1 MVFTAPPIME
11 LADRAPLSRWAHVS
25 GNAPRCRLS
34 IFSDHRLQHL
44 PMFSPLLN
52 HVHRQAPVLP
62 VSASRRSLPRSVGP
76 SFGRT
81 PLAAVSDAARRQ
93 EEGQAQDL
101 AWAFVAQR
109 HGSDGVS
116 AATGGEATSGQGDA
130 GGHVA
135 TLQRVAANMLPEGS
149 ERDLEECLRHF
160 VLLNMPP
167 GTELCRAGAPAQ
179 CMYILLHGRVRV
191 DGTAAAPPTVRG
203 RRRCLRDAAARGA
216 SPPHLPGV
224 WWCRCGAQAEATT
237 GMYAPKRF
245 DPSAGNEQQGDWVEV
260 DAVAAP
266 SLLEVGSF
274 MQQVRPLP
282 WVVSAG
288 YKRCGSPP
296 VVRVHLHGQRRLGTC
311 QLSRP

>member
-1 MVFTAPPIME
+1 MRASPPPAAVQDGEEKKRRTKARKVSMVFTAPPIME

-76 SFGRT
+76 GFGRT

-93 EEGQAQDL
+93 EDGQARDL

-109 HGSDGVS
+109 HGGEGAS
-116 AATGGEATSGQGDA
+116 AATGLGEDDGIDDDDLGA
-130 GGHVA
+130 GRHIA

-160 VLLNMPP
+160 VLLNMPAD
-167 GTELCRAGAPAQ
+167 TELCRAGAPAQ
-179 CMYILLHGRVRV
+179 SMYILLHGRVRV
-191 DGTAAAPPTVRG
+191 DATAAADSSVSGTGRVRVWCA
-203 RRRCLRDAAARGA
+203 RARLWHSPLHDITRHRARLAACTRPSGLT
-216 SPPHLPGV
+216 P
-224 WWCRCGAQAEATT
+224 AQGTSRSRAI
-237 GMYAPKRF
+237 GWRSM
-245 DPSAGNEQQGDWVEV
+245 
-260 DAVAAP
+260 P
-266 SLLEVGSF
+266 SLHLRYSKWGPSC
-274 MQQVRPLP
+274 
-282 WVVSAG
+282 S
-288 YKRCGSPP
+288 RCA
-296 VVRVHLHGQRRLGTC
+296 
-311 QLSRP
+311 